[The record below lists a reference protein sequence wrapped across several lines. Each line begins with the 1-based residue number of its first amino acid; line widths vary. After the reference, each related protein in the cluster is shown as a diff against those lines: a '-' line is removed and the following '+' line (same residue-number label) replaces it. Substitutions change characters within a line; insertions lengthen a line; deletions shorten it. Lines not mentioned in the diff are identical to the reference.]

1 MKSLIESL
9 FDSDLVS
16 KQSDDMIRL
25 GVQNQLHE
33 IAKSNPEISWRV
45 ENNSDGSI
53 SNIIR
58 IKHTIYPADTSV
70 CPKCSFATMFE
81 VVFEKD
87 LELYVYLPAIHFYIE
102 GPDKLQRKYNN
113 YVPLSV
119 RMKPRPPYIK
129 LYGERDVEPLS
140 MRSSRAMGFL
150 YDDLRQIINNFY
162 SKETLR
168 LMQVYA
174 DTYME
179 TGKRPTPIMNKIA
192 GNVCKIYSKFNY

>member
-25 GVQNQLHE
+25 DVQNQLQK

-45 ENNSDGSI
+45 ENNRDGSI
-53 SNIIR
+53 SNIIC
-58 IKHTIYPADTSV
+58 IKHDVYPADTSV
-70 CPKCSFATMFE
+70 CPKCSFAVIFE
-81 VVFEKD
+81 AVFEKD
-87 LELYVYLPAIHFYIE
+87 LKLYVYLPVIHFFIE
-102 GPDKLQRKYNN
+102 APDKLQRNYNN
-113 YVPLSV
+113 YTPLSI
-119 RMKPRPPYIK
+119 KPRPPYIK
-129 LYGERDVEPLS
+129 SFGERDIKPLS
-140 MRSSRAMGFL
+140 MRSSREMSFL
-150 YDDLRQIINNFY
+150 YNDLKQIINNFY
-162 SKETLR
+162 NKETLR
-168 LMQVYA
+168 LMQIYA